1 MPFCL
6 PFGATLRRVFS
17 ALRQHKHEKRVTC
30 TGGSEVPEE
39 KPVRQRRS
47 LKNSVDKLL
56 TDVLELPKDLV
67 LNLPRVTMVGNI
79 QLTLENH
86 RGVILYTD
94 SRVRVAVEK
103 GEVVVVGQ
111 KLTLRS
117 IYADEI
123 IIDGLILDVS
133 FVS

>member
-1 MPFCL
+1 M
-6 PFGATLRRVFS
+6 
-17 ALRQHKHEKRVTC
+17 
-30 TGGSEVPEE
+30 PEE

-47 LKNSVDKLL
+47 LRSSVNKLL

-94 SRVRVAVEK
+94 RRIRVAVEK
-103 GEVVVVGQ
+103 GEVVIAGQ

-133 FVS
+133 FVN